1 MLHTLSQTAMVL
13 AILTAISAII
23 FALSRSM
30 SVKRLS
36 LWIGVLAGG
45 MLVWTLLFAGILAL
59 T

>member
-13 AILTAISAII
+13 AILTAISVII
-23 FALSRSM
+23 FVLSRSM
-30 SVKRLS
+30 PIKRLS
-36 LWIGVLAGG
+36 LWVGVLAGG